1 MVTGQNSV
9 LSSSLPDEGM
19 LNTMNRVFKKPPEKD
34 VR

>member
-9 LSSSLPDEGM
+9 LSSSLLDEGI
-19 LNTMNRVFKKPPEKD
+19 LKTMNRVSKKPPEKD